1 MTRKIVLSALAGV
14 CLAAGGGCQPRG
26 TSTRRPE
33 PIRRRILPPYV
44 AGTVAE
50 YATLVG
56 GGELPV
62 RGYGVVV
69 GLGKN
74 GSAEVPRH
82 LQESISQYLLKKKLG
97 SWGAGTEGITPSRFL
112 RDLDTAVVLVEGA
125 IPPGAPIG
133 DRFEVFV
140 SSLPQ
145 TQTASLDGGILMP
158 IEMRLAVGG
167 SLSGVGKSKV
177 WAMSGGPVFVNPF
190 LDVTKADDVAKFKIG
205 RIIGGGVV
213 NRSRP
218 IMLQLRQGDYARVDL
233 IQRRINQRFPGLRA
247 VAIAKNP
254 SMIEVNI
261 PEDKRKDYEHFL
273 NLILHLPVRA
283 GRGAWEIHARAIAEA
298 IEQPGARHEELALVW
313 EAMGRQVIPVLQ
325 TLYASRNSPAAYY
338 AARTG
343 VRLGDQMAGP
353 VVLRFATSANSA
365 QQLDAIRELGNHP
378 KLTQA
383 TPTLQRLLDDEEETD
398 LVRVGAYESLLKRGD
413 RTRITRYSV
422 SGQFILDVVRS
433 KRKYVIYA
441 TQAEQPKL
449 VLFGK
454 DMPVS
459 RELFYMSIDET
470 LTINAHKG
478 ADKLLLYRKIPRTGK
493 MSDEFRI
500 DFLVRTLVR
509 TTGALPELNE
519 AGTPGG
525 LALTYSQIL
534 RVLNDLCKRGNIPAT
549 FVLQPRADVERM
561 YRGAAST
568 GRPDMPGS

>member
-1 MTRKIVLSALAGV
+1 M
-14 CLAAGGGCQPRG
+14 
-26 TSTRRPE
+26 
-33 PIRRRILPPYV
+33 
-44 AGTVAE
+44 GTVAE
-50 YATLVG
+50 YAMLVG

-82 LQESISQYLLKKKLG
+82 LKESITQYLLKKKLG
-97 SWGAGTEGITPSRFL
+97 SWHAGTQDVTPSRFL
-112 RDLDTAVVLVEGA
+112 RDMDTSVVLVEGA

-133 DRFEVFV
+133 ERFDVYV

-158 IEMRLAVGG
+158 IEMRMAVSS
-167 SLSGVGKSKV
+167 SLSAEGKSKV

-190 LDVTKADDVAKFKIG
+190 LDPTKAEDVAKFKIG
-205 RIIGGGVV
+205 RIIGGGVA

-218 IMLQLRQGDYARVDL
+218 IMLQLRQGDYARADL
-233 IQRRINQRFPGLRA
+233 IQRRINQRFPGLRPVA
-247 VAIAKNP
+247 VAKNP
-254 SMIEVNI
+254 STIEVNI

-273 NLILHLPVRA
+273 RLVLHLPVRA
-283 GRGAWEIHARAIAEA
+283 GHGAWDIHARAIAEA
-298 IEQPGARHEELALVW
+298 IEQPGAKHEELALVW

-353 VVLRFATSANSA
+353 VVLRFAASANFA
-365 QQLDAIRELGNHP
+365 QQIDAIRELGNHP
-378 KLTQA
+378 RLTQA
-383 TPTLQRLLDDEEETD
+383 TPTLQRLLDDEQETE
-398 LVRVGAYESLLKRGD
+398 LVRVAAYESLLKRGD

-422 SGQFILDVVRS
+422 SGQFLLDVVRTR
-433 KRKYVIYA
+433 RKYVIYA
-441 TQAEQPKL
+441 TQAGQPKL

-459 RELFYMSIDET
+459 RELFYMSVDET

-493 MSDEFRI
+493 MSDEFKI
-500 DFLVRTLVR
+500 DFSVQKLVRTV
-509 TTGALPELNE
+509 GALPDLNE
-519 AGTPGG
+519 AGAPQG

-549 FVLQPRADVERM
+549 FVLQPRADVEKM
-561 YRGAAST
+561 YQGTTSI

>member
-14 CLAAGGGCQPRG
+14 CLAAGGGCQPRK

-33 PIRRRILPPYV
+33 PIRRRVMPPYIT
-44 AGTVAE
+44 GTVAE

-82 LQESISQYLLKKKLG
+82 LQESMSQYLLKRKLG
-97 SWGAGTEGITPSRFL
+97 SYHAGTQDVTPARFL

-125 IPPGAPIG
+125 IPPGAPVG
-133 DRFEVFV
+133 DRFEIFV

-145 TQTASLDGGILMP
+145 TQTASLNGGVLMP
-158 IEMRLAVGG
+158 IEMRMAVSDSLPGG
-167 SLSGVGKSKV
+167 GKSKV
-177 WAMSGGPVFVNPF
+177 WAMSGGPIFVNPF
-190 LDVTKADDVAKFKIG
+190 LDATKAEDVAKFKIG

-218 IMLQLRQGDYARVDL
+218 IMLQLRQGDYARANL
-233 IQRRINQRFPGLRA
+233 IQRRINQRFPGLRP

-254 SMIEVNI
+254 STIAVNI

-273 NLILHLPVRA
+273 RLVLHLPVRA

-298 IEQPGARHEELALVW
+298 IEQPGARYEELALVW
-313 EAMGRQVIPVLQ
+313 EAMGRQIIPVLQ
-325 TLYASRNSPAAYY
+325 TRYASRNPPAAYY

-343 VRLGDQMAGP
+343 VRLGDQMAAP
-353 VVLRFATSANSA
+353 VVLRFATSANSPL
-365 QQLDAIRELGNHP
+365 QIDAIRELGNHP
-378 KLTQA
+378 RLTRA
-383 TPTLQRLLDDEEETD
+383 TPALQQLLDDEDETD
-398 LVRVGAYESLLKRGD
+398 LVRVEAYESLLKRGD

-422 SGQFILDVVRS
+422 SGQFTLDVVRTR
-433 KRKYVIYA
+433 RKYVIYA

-454 DMPVS
+454 DMSVS
-459 RELFYMSIDET
+459 RELFYMSADET
-470 LTINAHKG
+470 VTVNAHKG
-478 ADKLLLYRKIPRTGK
+478 AKKLLVYRKIPRTGK
-493 MSDEFRI
+493 MSDPFQI

-509 TTGALPELNE
+509 TMGSLPDLDDQ
-519 AGTPGG
+519 GKPRG
-525 LALTYSQIL
+525 LALTYSQII
-534 RVLNDLCKRGNIPAT
+534 RILNDLCKRGNIPAT
-549 FVLQPRADVERM
+549 FVLQPRADIERM
-561 YRGAAST
+561 YRGTIST